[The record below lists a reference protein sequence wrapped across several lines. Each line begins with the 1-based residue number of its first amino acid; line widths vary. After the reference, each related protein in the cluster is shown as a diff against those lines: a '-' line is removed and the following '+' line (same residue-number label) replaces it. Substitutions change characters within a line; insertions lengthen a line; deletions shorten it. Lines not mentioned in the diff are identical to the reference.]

1 MQIKNMINMVI
12 GGGIKERIDYN
23 TYGKSKAKDVEEE

>member
-12 GGGIKERIDYN
+12 GGGIKEKIDYD
-23 TYGKSKAKDVEEE
+23 TDGKSKAKDAKEE